1 MDNEK
6 QPYAINVKTIHEE
19 IARQYSSLDE
29 IWRVVDAVKS
39 AHMPLLPIVD
49 NPMIVI
55 NVKDIISI
63 TITGTSAAELVAY
76 RKEKQLKEHEARQ
89 QQYMN
94 MAQCESLGAAQGALM
109 GTYGS
114 GII

>member
-6 QPYAINVKTIHEE
+6 QPYAINVKTIHQE
-19 IARQYSSLDE
+19 ITRQYSSLDE

-39 AHMPLLPIVD
+39 SHMPLLPIVD
-49 NPMIVI
+49 EPIVVI
-55 NVKDIISI
+55 NVRDIISI
-63 TITGTSAAELVAY
+63 TISGTSAAELVEY
-76 RKEKQLKEHEARQ
+76 RKAKQLKEHEARQ

-94 MAQCESLGAAQGALM
+94 MTQCESLGVAQAGLI